1 MKTILVSGG
10 AGYIGSHTCVELLNN
25 DYNVIVFDN
34 LSNSKEIV
42 IDRIKE
48 ITKKDFLFVKGD
60 VLNKEDLE
68 QVFSNNKIDAVID
81 FAGFKAVGESVK
93 LPLKYYED
101 NVSGAINVLEAMQKY
116 NVFNFIFSSTA
127 TVYGNPQFLPFTEE
141 HPVGNTTNPYATTKY
156 FIERILDDLYN
167 SDKRFNIAILRYFNP
182 FGAHESGL
190 IGEDP
195 NGIPNNL
202 APYIT
207 QVAIGKRPFLNIYG
221 NDYKTHDGTG
231 VRDYIHVCDL
241 AIGHVQALNKLFT
254 NPGLIKYNL
263 GTGKGQSV
271 LDVLHAFEK
280 ACGFEIPYKIVE
292 RRPGDI
298 DEFYADSSKAFKEL
312 GFKCRYTIDDMCK
325 SSWKFQKKNPNGY
338 EQK

>member
-1 MKTILVSGG
+1 MKTILVLGG

-25 DYNVIVFDN
+25 NYNVVVFDN

-42 IDRIKE
+42 IDRIKQ
-48 ITKKDFLFVKGD
+48 ITNKDFAFVKGD
-60 VLNKEDLE
+60 VLNKSDLE
-68 QVFSNNKIDAVID
+68 QVFENNKIDAVID

-93 LPLKYYED
+93 EPLKYYEN
-101 NVSGAINVLEAMQKY
+101 NVTGAINILQIMQKY

-127 TVYGNPQFLPFTEE
+127 TVYGNPKFLPFTEE
-141 HPVGNTTNPYATTKY
+141 HPIGNTTNPYATTKY
-156 FIERILDDLYN
+156 FIERILEDLYN

-190 IGEDP
+190 IGENP

-207 QVAIGKRPFLNIYG
+207 QVAIGKRPYLNIYG

-241 AIGHVQALNKLFT
+241 AIGHIQALQKLFT

-271 LDVLHAFEK
+271 FDILHAFEK
-280 ACGFEIPYKIVE
+280 ACGFEIPYRIVE

-298 DEFYADSSKAFKEL
+298 DEFYADSTKAFNEL
-312 GFKCRYTIDDMCK
+312 GFECRYTIDDMCK
-325 SSWKFQKKNPNGY
+325 SAWNHQKKNPN
-338 EQK
+338 KHK